1 MAEHPLMAGHP
12 LVVVMGVSGS
22 GKSTI
27 GALVADALGV
37 PFVDGD
43 ALHPVSNITKMA
55 TGTPLTDED
64 RWPWLATIGETLAEA
79 AAGLVVAS
87 SALKRRYRDA
97 ILRGAPTAV
106 FLHLDGSREVLSS
119 RLEGRS
125 GHFMPASLLDSQLET
140 LERLEAD
147 EPGFVVDIGAP
158 IDDLVAAAVETLG
171 RKKRLQTPPHAGWS
185 AVVSSGPGWE
195 GAATHTQ

>member
-1 MAEHPLMAGHP
+1 MGEHP

-43 ALHPVSNITKMA
+43 ALHPVSNIAKMA

-79 AAGLVVAS
+79 GGAGLVVAS

-97 ILRGAPTAV
+97 ILQGAPTAV
-106 FLHLDGSREVLSS
+106 FLHLDGAREVLSS

-125 GHFMPASLLDSQLET
+125 GHFMPASLLASQLET

-158 IDDLVAAAVETLG
+158 VDDVVAAAVETLG
-171 RKKRLQTPPHAGWS
+171 RKKRQQTPPHAGSS
-185 AVVSSGPGWE
+185 AVVSSG
-195 GAATHTQ
+195 AAQ